1 MCFVIPRQS
10 RGDVKSLTKILDR
23 LSMWMLKS
31 QRITVGDMAH
41 TDVSSDE
48 NSLRKTAEGFGGL

>member
-1 MCFVIPRQS
+1 
-10 RGDVKSLTKILDR
+10 
-23 LSMWMLKS
+23 
-31 QRITVGDMAH
+31 VGDIAH

>member
-1 MCFVIPRQS
+1 M
-10 RGDVKSLTKILDR
+10 KSLEILDG

-31 QRITVGDMAH
+31 QRRITVGDIAH

-48 NSLRKTAEGFGGL
+48 KSLRKAAEGFGGL

>member
-1 MCFVIPRQS
+1 MIPRQS
-10 RGDVKSLTKILDR
+10 KSDVKSLAKILDG

-31 QRITVGDMAH
+31 PRRITVGDIAH

>member
-1 MCFVIPRQS
+1 M
-10 RGDVKSLTKILDR
+10 KSLAKILDG

-31 QRITVGDMAH
+31 PRRITVGDIAH